1 MTSFEYD
8 EQKSISNLSKH
19 GIDFESAQ
27 KLWMDDYHI
36 EVRVQFVEEPRYIVV
51 GLIDEKFWTA
61 VITYRSDLIRIISVR
76 RSRKAEVALYES

>member
-1 MTSFEYD
+1 MKGFEYD

-19 GIDFESAQ
+19 GINFEDAQ

-36 EVRVQFVEEPRYIVV
+36 EVKVQFVEEPRYIVV

-61 VITYRSDLIRIISVR
+61 VITYRNEVIRITSVR
-76 RSRKAEVALYES
+76 RSRKAEVTLYES

>member
-1 MTSFEYD
+1 MKDFEYD

-19 GIDFESAQ
+19 GIDFEDAQ

-36 EVRVQFVEEPRYIVV
+36 EVKVQFVEEPRYIVV
-51 GLIDEKFWTA
+51 GLIDDKIWTA
-61 VITYRSDLIRIISVR
+61 AITYCDNLIRIISVR